1 MVVYNVPIR
10 FNDAELLK
18 LLNDAGVPAQA
29 VAPSIWNPGK
39 FNCTA
44 WRIQGAFPDDL
55 SNKLLCD
62 ASKNITM
69 TIVSMSEY
77 QRMRKDSQSSGQN
90 PSDNRSFTYANAAR
104 SNT

>member
-10 FNDAELLK
+10 FNDVELLK
-18 LLNDAGVPAQA
+18 LLNDAGVPAQT
-29 VAPSIWNPGK
+29 VAPSIWTPGK

-44 WRIQGAFPDDL
+44 WRIQGEFPDDF

-62 ASKNITM
+62 ASKNIPM

-77 QRMRKDSQSSGQN
+77 QRMRKDSQSSRQN
-90 PSDNRSFTYANAAR
+90 RSDNRSFTYTNAAR